1 MASFLIFSLL
11 LLTFSTTTTL
21 SLLSPSPSSSPSSN
35 SLFSLLPQPPPT
47 HPQDSPQQLQF
58 NSIIDSIVGAGD
70 FSNWANLLSQTDP
83 STFPI
88 AATFFIPDDEAFL
101 AGNSPPSPE
110 SPVNFIDPL
119 LFPYHIIPRRFS
131 FSELRQFPSGARLPT
146 LLPGKTLLITNNSAG
161 NFSINGAFLSHPD
174 LFLSAIVSVHGIAS
188 VLQYNLF
195 GSDNSSSPENSP
207 EISPLPEFSLSP
219 EIEFTELERGP
230 VSEYVKSDGNFV
242 SKRFFRMMLLLLL
255 VDIVQDCI
263 VILFVDS
270 IIRNV
275 FKLM

>member
-11 LLTFSTTTTL
+11 LLTFSTTTL

-88 AATFFIPDDEAFL
+88 AATFFIPDDEAFI

-174 LFLSAIVSVHGIAS
+174 LFQSAIVSVHGIAS

-195 GSDNSSSPENSP
+195 GSDNSSSPVNPP
-207 EISPLPEFSLSP
+207 EISPSPEFSLSP

-242 SKRFFRMMLLLLL
+242 SKRFFRMVLLLLL